1 MQDLKTLDV
10 TSDNKLSP
18 NSVCVLKELYHFGT
32 GEARHFEFGVHI
44 DRSKWYAVCSGSRD
58 ILKFW

>member
-18 NSVCVLKELYHFGT
+18 NSVCVLKELYHILEWVKLDISNLVYT
-32 GEARHFEFGVHI
+32 LTV
-44 DRSKWYAVCSGSRD
+44 VSGMRYVQGHVTS
-58 ILKFW
+58 